1 MSIKK
6 IINDPNSVAADLLDG
21 LVDYYNGSIKLIS
34 PGAIVK
40 NYIPDDKVGLLVGG
54 GSGHEPSYHG
64 YVGKNLADGASCGDI
79 FAAPPPNIT
88 LEVARA
94 INKGKGVLFLYGNYA
109 GDVLNFDL
117 ASNLAKSEGI
127 EVETVLVWDDVASAP
142 PYEKHKRRGIA
153 GLLPI
158 VKLAGAASNIVTS
171 LDELKSIVVKA
182 RDNTRSVG
190 AALKPGSIPATGLP
204 TFELNENEIGL
215 GMGIHGEA
223 GVSIEQMM
231 SSDEL
236 TVLMLD
242 LIFKDDLP
250 LDSNDEII
258 LFINSLGSTT
268 LMECLIVLK
277 KVKEILSKM
286 GIKLYDIIVGPKVTC
301 QEMAGVSISITK
313 LDTDLKKYWDMPCSS
328 LGYTKL

>member
-1 MSIKK
+1 M
-6 IINDPNSVAADLLDG
+6 
-21 LVDYYNGSIKLIS
+21 
-34 PGAIVK
+34 
-40 NYIPDDKVGLLVGG
+40 
-54 GSGHEPSYHG
+54 
-64 YVGKNLADGASCGDI
+64 
-79 FAAPPPNIT
+79 
-88 LEVARA
+88 
-94 INKGKGVLFLYGNYA
+94 
-109 GDVLNFDL
+109 
-117 ASNLAKSEGI
+117 
-127 EVETVLVWDDVASAP
+127 
-142 PYEKHKRRGIA
+142 
-153 GLLPI
+153 
-158 VKLAGAASNIVTS
+158 
-171 LDELKSIVVKA
+171 
-182 RDNTRSVG
+182 
-190 AALKPGSIPATGLP
+190 
-204 TFELNENEIGL
+204 NENEIGL